1 MDNAKYKTVANAFK
15 DKWLSRYPSPM
26 RCIHDNGNKFLG
38 PEFEQML
45 ARNNI
50 ESISTT
56 VKNPHSNAIVERL
69 HQTLN
74 TIISISL
81 QENPP
86 TSFEEVSTLIQRK
99 CTASQFA
106 IRATANSQH
115 KVSPGELAYGRHML
129 CPFSKQIDL
138 NQLLEQKQK
147 LVDQANIKENSKRR
161 FFDYKENDIVLI
173 LNKNINKGKLEPNV
187 LPEGPWKV
195 AQVHTN
201 GTLSILIKKQIY

>member
-1 MDNAKYKTVANAFK
+1 MDNAKSKTVANAFE
-15 DKWLSRYPSPM
+15 DNWLSRYPSPM

-38 PEFEQML
+38 PEFEQIL

-56 VKNPHSNAIVERL
+56 VKNPQLNAIIERL

-99 CTASQFA
+99 CPAAQFA
-106 IRATANSQH
+106 IRATSHSQY

-129 CPFSKQIDL
+129 YPFSKQIDW
-138 NQLLEQKQK
+138 NQLLEQKQRLLDK
-147 LVDQANIKENSKRR
+147 ANIK
-161 FFDYKENDIVLI
+161 
-173 LNKNINKGKLEPNV
+173 
-187 LPEGPWKV
+187 
-195 AQVHTN
+195 
-201 GTLSILIKKQIY
+201 